1 MNTVVRVPVYL
12 ISRHEIMLIISMAEM
27 STKEIRKFL
36 VQGTL
41 TGKLATV
48 KKDGSPHVVPI
59 WFILDDN
66 SNSVDIIFTTGST
79 SVKARNIRLNNRV
92 SICIDDQTPPFSF
105 VTVYGVAEIQQI
117 NRNELLKWATKI
129 AERYM
134 GKDNAESYGT
144 RNSAEGE
151 LLVRIKPLN
160 IVAEKNIAAWN

>member
-1 MNTVVRVPVYL
+1 
-12 ISRHEIMLIISMAEM
+12 M

-59 WFILDDN
+59 WFILDDIDDDT
-66 SNSVDIIFTTGST
+66 SVDIIFTTDST

-105 VTVYGVAEIQQI
+105 VTVYGVAEIQQF

-134 GKDNAESYGT
+134 RKNNAESYGN
-144 RNSAEGE
+144 RNSTEGE
-151 LLVRIKPLN
+151 LLVRIKSLN
-160 IVAEKNIAAWN
+160 IVAEKNIAAWD

>member
-1 MNTVVRVPVYL
+1 
-12 ISRHEIMLIISMAEM
+12 MAEM

-59 WFILDDN
+59 WFILDDIN
-66 SNSVDIIFTTGST
+66 DDTSVDIIFTTDST

-105 VTVYGVAEIQQI
+105 VTVYGVAEIQQF
-117 NRNELLKWATKI
+117 NQNELLKWATII

-134 GKDNAESYGT
+134 GKDNAESYGD
-144 RNSAEGE
+144 RNSTEGE
-151 LLVRIKPLN
+151 LLVRIKSLN
-160 IVAEKNIAAWN
+160 IVAEKNIAAWD

>member
-1 MNTVVRVPVYL
+1 
-12 ISRHEIMLIISMAEM
+12 M

-36 VQGTL
+36 AQGTL

-59 WFILDDN
+59 WFILDDTN
-66 SNSVDIIFTTGST
+66 DETKNLNIFFMTGNM
-79 SVKARNIRLNNRV
+79 SVKARNIHINNRV

-117 NRNELLKWATKI
+117 DRNELLKWATKI

-134 GKDNAESYGT
+134 GKDNAESYGV

-151 LLVRIKPLN
+151 LLVRIKSLN
-160 IVAEKNIAAWN
+160 IVAEKNIAAWS

>member
-1 MNTVVRVPVYL
+1 
-12 ISRHEIMLIISMAEM
+12 MAEM
-27 STKEIRKFL
+27 SIKKIRKFL

-59 WFILDDN
+59 WFILDDIDDDT
-66 SNSVDIIFTTGST
+66 SVDIIFTTGST

-105 VTVYGVAEIQQI
+105 VTVYGVAEIQQF

-134 GKDNAESYGT
+134 GKDNAESYGN
-144 RNSAEGE
+144 RNSTEGE
-151 LLVRIKPLN
+151 LLVRIKSLN
-160 IVAEKNIAAWN
+160 IVA

>member
-1 MNTVVRVPVYL
+1 
-12 ISRHEIMLIISMAEM
+12 MANM

-36 VQGTL
+36 LQGTL

-59 WFILDDN
+59 WFILGDIDYDN
-66 SNSVDIIFTTGST
+66 GVDIIFMTGST

-105 VTVYGVAEIQQI
+105 VTVYGVAEIQQF

-129 AERYM
+129 AKRYM

-151 LLVRIKPLN
+151 LLVRIKPVN
-160 IVAEKNIAAWN
+160 IVAEKNIAGWG

>member
-1 MNTVVRVPVYL
+1 
-12 ISRHEIMLIISMAEM
+12 MAEM

-48 KKDGSPHVVPI
+48 RKDGNPHVVPI
-59 WFILDDN
+59 WFILDDIDDD
-66 SNSVDIIFTTGST
+66 NSVDIIFTTGSR

-105 VTVYGVAEIQQI
+105 VTVYGIAEIQQS
-117 NRNELLKWATKI
+117 NWNELLKWATKI

-134 GKDNAESYGT
+134 GKDNAESYGN
-144 RNSAEGE
+144 RNSTEGE
-151 LLVRIKPLN
+151 LLVRIKSLN
-160 IVAEKNIAAWN
+160 IVAEKNIAAWD

>member
-1 MNTVVRVPVYL
+1 
-12 ISRHEIMLIISMAEM
+12 MAEM

-59 WFILDDN
+59 WFILDDIDDDT
-66 SNSVDIIFTTGST
+66 SVDIIFTTGST

-105 VTVYGVAEIQQI
+105 VTVYGVAEIQQF

-144 RNSAEGE
+144 RNSTEGE
-151 LLVRIKPLN
+151 LLVRIKSLN
-160 IVAEKNIAAWN
+160 IVAEKNIAAWD

>member
-1 MNTVVRVPVYL
+1 
-12 ISRHEIMLIISMAEM
+12 M

-36 VQGTL
+36 LQGTL
-41 TGKLATV
+41 TGKLGTV

-59 WFILDDN
+59 WFILDDTN
-66 SNSVDIIFTTGST
+66 DETKNLNIFFMTGNM
-79 SVKARNIRLNNRV
+79 SVKARNIHINNRV

-105 VTVYGVAEIQQI
+105 VTVYGVAEIQQF
-117 NRNELLKWATKI
+117 NRNELFKWATKI

-151 LLVRIKPLN
+151 LLVRVKPLT
-160 IVAEKNIAAWN
+160 IVAEKNIAAWG

>member
-1 MNTVVRVPVYL
+1 
-12 ISRHEIMLIISMAEM
+12 MAEM
-27 STKEIRKFL
+27 SIKEIRKFL

-59 WFILDDN
+59 WFILDDIDDDT
-66 SNSVDIIFTTGST
+66 SVDIIFTTGST
-79 SVKARNIRLNNRV
+79 SVKARNIHLNNRV

-105 VTVYGVAEIQQI
+105 VTVYGVAEIQQF

-134 GKDNAESYGT
+134 GKDNAESYGN
-144 RNSAEGE
+144 RNSTEGE
-151 LLVRIKPLN
+151 LLVRIKSLN
-160 IVAEKNIAAWN
+160 IVAEKNIAAWD

>member
-1 MNTVVRVPVYL
+1 
-12 ISRHEIMLIISMAEM
+12 MAEM

-36 VQGTL
+36 AHGTL

-59 WFILDDN
+59 WFILDDTN
-66 SNSVDIIFTTGST
+66 DEAKNVNIFFTTGNM
-79 SVKARNIRLNNRV
+79 SVKARNIHINNRV

-117 NRNELLKWATKI
+117 DRNELLKWATKI

-134 GKDNAESYGT
+134 GKDNAESYGV

-151 LLVRIKPLN
+151 LLVRIKSLN
-160 IVAEKNIAAWN
+160 IFAEKNIAAWS

>member
-1 MNTVVRVPVYL
+1 MSLCT
-12 ISRHEIMLIISMAEM
+12 IIIMADM

-36 VQGTL
+36 LQGTL

-59 WFILDDN
+59 WFILDDVDDD
-66 SNSVDIIFTTGST
+66 NSVDIMFTTGST
-79 SVKARNIRLNNRV
+79 SVKARNIRLNSRV
-92 SICIDDQTPPFSF
+92 GICIDDQTPPFSF
-105 VTVYGVAEIQQI
+105 VMIHGVAEIQEF

-151 LLVRIKPLN
+151 LLVRIKPLT
-160 IVAEKNIAAWN
+160 IVAEKNIAAWG

>member
-1 MNTVVRVPVYL
+1 
-12 ISRHEIMLIISMAEM
+12 MAEM

-36 VQGTL
+36 AQGTL

-59 WFILDDN
+59 WFILDDTN
-66 SNSVDIIFTTGST
+66 DETKNLNIFFMTGNM
-79 SVKARNIRLNNRV
+79 SVKARNIHINNRV
-92 SICIDDQTPPFSF
+92 SICIQTPPFSF

-117 NRNELLKWATKI
+117 DRNELLKWATKI

-134 GKDNAESYGT
+134 GKDNAESYGV

-151 LLVRIKPLN
+151 LLVRIKSLN
-160 IVAEKNIAAWN
+160 IVAEKNIAAWS